1 MVILVLLISFKIYS
15 CVLLRLILPEL
26 YWIIQEFSNQYMQPV
41 SDIFKSHTEHLFKWI
56 SVPSI
61 LIKHLINTYLLKEVK
76 RTYFLKSD
84 DFFHF
89 RSQKMCPTYLS
100 REQSEHRSAFIL
112 STLFK
117 YISVDIIKVKFVIC
131 IISMSYNRK
140 DWQYLAIF
148 LAQAYI
154 MGVQPT
160 RGWLQQ
166 LYLIFLLIRPN

>member
-1 MVILVLLISFKIYS
+1 MVILVLLISFKIYY

-26 YWIIQEFSNQYMQPV
+26 YWIIQEFSNQYMQPL

-76 RTYFLKSD
+76 RAYFLKSD

-131 IISMSYNRK
+131 IISMSYNKER
-140 DWQYLAIF
+140 LAIF
-148 LAQAYI
+148 GHILSSGIHHGCTTNSGMIAT
-154 MGVQPT
+154 VVFD
-160 RGWLQQ
+160 
-166 LYLIFLLIRPN
+166 IFINET